1 MKFSIGQ
8 RVKHQ
13 VFGEGTVTHIQE
25 RGDQSTALVTVQ
37 FDHITGSVTN
47 ADGKKIIC
55 EAKTRCFLSN
65 TKLLCE
71 VTSGQP

>member
-13 VFGEGTVTHIQE
+13 VFGKGTVTHIQE
-25 RGDQSTALVTVQ
+25 RGDQIAALVTVQ
-37 FDHITGSVTN
+37 FDHITESVTN
-47 ADGKKIIC
+47 ADGKKVIC
-55 EAKTRCFLSN
+55 EAKTRRFLGSTN
-65 TKLLCE
+65 LLHE